1 MPQVA
6 QCLLAYL
13 TSAVSMLYSRCNID
27 QGALD
32 GHEPA
37 VDFRSVSNGFF
48 SMNLEQRLVNF
59 KLPKKL
65 FNIFSDAVGEL
76 WSSQKF

>member
-1 MPQVA
+1 
-6 QCLLAYL
+6 
-13 TSAVSMLYSRCNID
+13 MLYSRWNID

-37 VDFRSVSNGFF
+37 VAPNDWMSPNVRSVSTGFF
-48 SMNLEQRLVNF
+48 SMNLEPRLVNF

-65 FNIFSDAVGEL
+65 FNIFSDVVGEL